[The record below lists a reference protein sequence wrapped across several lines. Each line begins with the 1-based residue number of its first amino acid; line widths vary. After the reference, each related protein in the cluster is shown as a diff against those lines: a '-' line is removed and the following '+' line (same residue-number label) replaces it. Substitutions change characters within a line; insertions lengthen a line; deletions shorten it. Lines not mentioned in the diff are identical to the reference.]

1 VVKLVVGVDL
11 GFLEGLLAS
20 IGRVGAGLRRRRR
33 CFGDGF
39 VGLAFGFAA
48 GPSNNSEPVESGALE
63 GFRSLGGGGCGG
75 VVGVGRS
82 SAERCGVAVGSGL
95 DLRDGGRCGS
105 RHRFGGVWSDSAGWC
120 IGSWRHDFGNLE
132 ELVLD
137 GSVGLVLGGIVGL
150 V

>member
-1 VVKLVVGVDL
+1 MVKLVVGVGL

-33 CFGDGF
+33 CFGGF

-63 GFRSLGGGGCGG
+63 GFRSLGGGGCGV

-82 SAERCGVAVGSGL
+82 SAER
-95 DLRDGGRCGS
+95 
-105 RHRFGGVWSDSAGWC
+105 
-120 IGSWRHDFGNLE
+120 
-132 ELVLD
+132 
-137 GSVGLVLGGIVGL
+137 
-150 V
+150 